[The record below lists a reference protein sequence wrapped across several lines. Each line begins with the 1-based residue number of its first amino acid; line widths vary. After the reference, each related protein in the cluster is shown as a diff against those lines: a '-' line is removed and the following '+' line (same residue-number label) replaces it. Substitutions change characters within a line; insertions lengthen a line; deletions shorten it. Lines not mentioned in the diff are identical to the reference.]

1 MVSSTPRPHF
11 TPGKDPVPIVQEGG
25 WATGPVWTGAENLAP
40 TRIRSPDHPARSQS
54 VPKCTVLIIPIDM
67 SVRRLHHWL
76 DIYGK
81 LKIRNFCCSKNK
93 DITLE
98 QFKWIWWMEYGHR
111 MWGRAIGAVFLIP
124 AAIFWARGYFK
135 PGMKKRIVAFGTL
148 IALQV
153 VIATVLKYND
163 KE

>member
-1 MVSSTPRPHF
+1 VFQNAPYLLFLLTRLSEGF
-11 TPGKDPVPIVQEGG
+11 TIDF
-25 WATGPVWTGAENLAP
+25 T
-40 TRIRSPDHPARSQS
+40 S
-54 VPKCTVLIIPIDM
+54 VGSI
-67 SVRRLHHWL
+67 
-76 DIYGK
+76 K
-81 LKIRNFCCSKNK
+81 LGLFVCSKNK

-124 AAIFWARGYFK
+124 AAVFWARGWFK

-153 VIATVLKYND
+153 VTATDIKCGFGGLVVSMLASDTQDSRFKPGRSRLIFQV
-163 KE
+163 KKSTACLPSEGK